1 MDAGTMINYQVC
13 YENQTGHTNC
23 EFLYDVSTDA
33 TKYSYGTYDPS
44 ADWPNLHDLESYTD
58 SEPAIHDYI
67 NLILP
72 NHGENSEFLN
82 MTPQTNFVTG
92 DSESDTDS
100 VMLSLEE
107 YREFTRSS
115 KQEDYP
121 ETMSV
126 SSIGSG
132 QFDCYQPPPIPSPV
146 YHAYNNQT
154 LPSFDQLV
162 QSTTKHY
169 TTTTRPCVSDDEGDE
184 ESEAI
189 VKKGKRG
196 AKNILLWKFL
206 LDELADVHQK
216 HIRWISCK
224 EGTFRF
230 VDTAEI
236 SKMWGAKKRK
246 NDMNFEKLSRG
257 IRHYYKSGF
266 MRREDGTRL
275 VYKFNWKKVP
285 KEYRRRFAL

>member
-1 MDAGTMINYQVC
+1 MDASTIINYQVC
-13 YENQTGHTNC
+13 YENQTGYDL
-23 EFLYDVSTDA
+23 LYDGNRHGYTYPDGEWPTLNDFDPDFQTHSPEPLTD
-33 TKYSYGTYDPS
+33 
-44 ADWPNLHDLESYTD
+44 
-58 SEPAIHDYI
+58 PAIHDFI

-72 NHGENSEFLN
+72 TYTGQIDNGEFRN
-82 MTPQTNFVTG
+82 MTQQSNYVAM

-100 VMLSLEE
+100 VMIPN
-107 YREFTRSS
+107 
-115 KQEDYP
+115 EDLQDLPCGKHDDYLD
-121 ETMSV
+121 TD

-132 QFDCYQPPPIPSPV
+132 HFDNYVPPHIPSPV
-146 YHAYNNQT
+146 YQSYNNQT

-162 QSTTKHY
+162 QSTTKHFPS
-169 TTTTRPCVSDDEGDE
+169 TTRQCVSDDDDDE

-206 LDELADVHQK
+206 LDELADAQQK